1 MEITKREI
9 LFSTVIVAI
18 MMMLGIV
25 ISRPILNHALHKS
38 LRISSSV
45 QVDDSSKFDY
55 IGRTD
60 VGDFIAE
67 GIITT
72 INPVSIED
80 IEGKYSKI
88 MKVKEEYRKHTK
100 EVTET
105 DSNGKTYT
113 RTRTYWS
120 WDVMRREIWEADSIS
135 FYGKRF
141 SYRDISYSPYATYL
155 KTIEPK
161 RKLFQNKIRYKYY
174 VATTSEHGCIM
185 GVVSDKIYSD
195 MKFIRNISVD
205 EIFEK
210 SESNIN
216 QGPIV
221 FWIVW
226 MLLTF
231 SLVGAF
237 CSMENK
243 WLY

>member
-185 GVVSDKIYSD
+185 GVVSDKTYSD
-195 MKFIRNISVD
+195 MNFMKDITLNKVIER
-205 EIFEK
+205 
-210 SESNIN
+210 SENNIN
-216 QGPIV
+216 NGPIG
-221 FWIVW
+221 FWIFW
-226 MLLTF
+226 TLLTI
-231 SLVGAF
+231 GAVMGF
-237 CSMENK
+237 CSMDNK